1 MSKHRVRAHR
11 WVDGILSTFEHLFDN
26 AEDATSFASSM
37 DAHVVKVYDPDGN
50 VISSKQSTVTPDEIS
65 TRSYA

>member
-11 WVDGILSTFEHLFDN
+11 WVDGILSTFEHMFDN
-26 AEDATSFASSM
+26 ADDAISFAATM
-37 DAHVVKVYDPDGN
+37 DAHVVKVMDHEGN
-50 VISSKQSTVTPDEIS
+50 VISSKQSSVTPDEIS